1 MNERKTLT
9 ESIGGLIPA
18 SEKVALVECIK
29 AAQDSGRK
37 VLLVDGQMDDRKTLI
52 ESIKDQF
59 GRESVILADNSEL
72 RERGNTSAKK
82 AWMATAAIMA
92 FTGMSPWAFAKRRKV
107 KEMQKCRLP
116 GCETMHSHNGGYCSS
131 EHCLKHRKIIKE
143 KANLK

>member
-9 ESIGGLIPA
+9 ESIGGLVPA

-59 GRESVILADNSEL
+59 GRKSVVLVDDSEL
-72 RERGNTSAKK
+72 KAREH
-82 AWMATAAIMA
+82 ATANAFMA
-92 FTGMSPWAFAKRRKV
+92 AAAMTAFAGMPPWAFAKRRKV

-116 GCETMHSHNGGYCSS
+116 DCETMHSHNGGYCSS
-131 EHCLKHRKIIKE
+131 EHCLKHRKILKE
-143 KANLK
+143 KVDLK